1 MRNNTF
7 NLVFCSIISVMAL
20 AGLYLSCILPTL
32 SLVAFAVGIYM
43 LCVAVAECGPRWG
56 AVTSLATGFLGFI
69 FLPDK
74 LILFPYVMFF
84 GYYPILK
91 LYIEKINKILL
102 ERVIKSAAFTVAMLA
117 VYFVM
122 KSLNINIINGETAA
136 VVIIMAVLLE
146 ICFILYDDV
155 CTKFISL
162 YLTKISSRIRKNR
175 K

>member
-1 MRNNTF
+1 MRNKTF
-7 NLVFCSIISVMAL
+7 NMVFCSIISVMAL
-20 AGLYLSCILPTL
+20 AGLYLSCILSSL
-32 SLVAFAVGIYM
+32 SLVAFAVGIFM
-43 LCVAVAECGPRWG
+43 LCIAVAECGVRWG
-56 AVTSLATGFLGFI
+56 AITSVVIGLLGFI
-69 FLPDK
+69 FLPNK

-91 LYIEKINKILL
+91 LYIEKINIVSI
-102 ERVIKSAAFTVAMLA
+102 ERLIKAAAFTVAMLA

-122 KSLNINIINGETAA
+122 KSLHIEIINGETAT
-136 VVIIMAVLLE
+136 VVIATAVLLE

-162 YLTKISSRIRKNR
+162 YLTRISSKIRKNR